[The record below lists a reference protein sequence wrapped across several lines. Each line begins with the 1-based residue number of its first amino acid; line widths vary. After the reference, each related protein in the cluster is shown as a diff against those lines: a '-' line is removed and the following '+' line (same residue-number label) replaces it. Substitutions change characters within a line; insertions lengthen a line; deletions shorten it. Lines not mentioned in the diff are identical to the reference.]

1 MRPGTL
7 LVATGGLLDP
17 TFRRTVVLMLAHGQ
31 DGSLGVIL
39 NRRSETAV
47 QQVLPGWQRVV
58 SRPRAMY
65 FGGPVEPGSALCVG
79 VRRAGTS
86 LGSAADP
93 TDITARLAGEV
104 DALLDPVAP
113 PLARVSGELV
123 LVDLDADPI
132 EVMPQLRGLRIFAG
146 HAGWEPGQ
154 LDGELAENSWH
165 TVDSLA
171 DDVLSSGTDDLYF
184 SVLRR
189 QRMPLALA
197 AYTPLDPS
205 LN

>member
-17 TFRRTVVLMLAHGQ
+17 TFRRTVVLMLAHGE

-86 LGSAADP
+86 LGDPDDPAA
-93 TDITARLAGEV
+93 RVAGEV

-154 LDGELAENSWH
+154 LELELAENSWH
-165 TVDSLA
+165 IVDSTG
-171 DDVLSSGTDDLYF
+171 DDVLSSGSDDLYF

-197 AYTPLDPS
+197 AYTPLDPT